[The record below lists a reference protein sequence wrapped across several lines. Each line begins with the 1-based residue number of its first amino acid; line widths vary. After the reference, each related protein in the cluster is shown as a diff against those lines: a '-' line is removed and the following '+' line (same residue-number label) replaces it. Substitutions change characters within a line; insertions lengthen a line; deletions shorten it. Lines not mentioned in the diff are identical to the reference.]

1 MGKEYVRKHIVL
13 NTDREGRIDITR
25 QQEKRGVRYLI
36 RQTPNLFTCHFQIF
50 LILFDIYTSS
60 VWNYFVQS
68 SKKKKKVVGIL
79 IGLVLN
85 LYNDLGEKNDVFTV
99 LRLLGIHHMFVFLRN
114 LCSLEVRVFSSL

>member
-1 MGKEYVRKHIVL
+1 MFGI
-13 NTDREGRIDITR
+13 
-25 QQEKRGVRYLI
+25 
-36 RQTPNLFTCHFQIF
+36 
-50 LILFDIYTSS
+50 ILSS
-60 VWNYFVQS
+60 LL
-68 SKKKKKVVGIL
+68 KKKKKVVGIL